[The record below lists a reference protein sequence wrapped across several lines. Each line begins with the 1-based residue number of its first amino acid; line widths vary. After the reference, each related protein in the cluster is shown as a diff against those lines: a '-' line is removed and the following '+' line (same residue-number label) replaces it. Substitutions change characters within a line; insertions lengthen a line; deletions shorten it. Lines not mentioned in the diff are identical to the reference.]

1 MEMKWHPIVN
11 GDMSRVPRYEELL
24 FTVFDEE
31 DGGTYVIKGLV
42 TNGWPG
48 SNPYKV
54 LETTV
59 RGCRYHKAKNVKAL
73 MGLPEPYKQNPD
85 KCFKCKYVHL
95 QYDEGDEDIDD
106 WFECELLERDVPANG
121 KPEDCPL
128 NR

>member
-1 MEMKWHPIVN
+1 MRFRKWKPIED
-11 GDMSRVPRYEELL
+11 GDLIEVPINEEFL
-24 FTVFDEE
+24 FTVFDEI
-31 DGGTYVIKGLV
+31 DDQTYVIKGLV

-59 RGCRYHKAKNVKAL
+59 RGCRYHKAKNVKAW
-73 MGLPEPYKQNPD
+73 MELPEPYKLAPD
-85 KCFKCKYVHL
+85 KCFKCNHGHL
-95 QYDEGDEDIDD
+95 QHDEDSDN
-106 WFECELLERDVPANG
+106 WFECELLERDVPPNG